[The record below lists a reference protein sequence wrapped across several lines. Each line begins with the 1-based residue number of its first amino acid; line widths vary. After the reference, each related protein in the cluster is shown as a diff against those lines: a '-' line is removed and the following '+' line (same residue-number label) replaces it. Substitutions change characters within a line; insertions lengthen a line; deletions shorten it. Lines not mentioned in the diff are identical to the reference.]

1 MRTTALTVFSTLNKG
16 MDIFCYIHKNS
27 FLDEDISSG
36 VISGILFK
44 DCSSLVNYTVVSSS
58 WYTENSIKSCV

>member
-1 MRTTALTVFSTLNKG
+1 

>member
-1 MRTTALTVFSTLNKG
+1 MFIVESQENTDENNSTLNKG

-36 VISGILFK
+36 VISGI
-44 DCSSLVNYTVVSSS
+44 
-58 WYTENSIKSCV
+58 